1 MTSGLREMVMERFS
15 ERCICALAEALRS
28 YRLSPI
34 EFESV
39 QGKYEQYQ
47 YASIIQK
54 DLLIE
59 LYVYVDE
66 AGCKLNKSD
75 WKIFEKWDFSDDNE
89 LIQKFVAYV
98 ILVLTTGAGIKDNS
112 HHGLSLSTK
121 RP

>member
-1 MTSGLREMVMERFS
+1 MVMVSFS
-15 ERCICALAEALRS
+15 ERCISALAEAIES

-39 QGKYEQYQ
+39 QGKYERYL
-47 YASIIQK
+47 YARVVQN
-54 DLLIE
+54 DFLAE

-89 LIQKFVAYV
+89 LIAQFVAYV
-98 ILVLTTGAGIKDNS
+98 IRVLISGPGVKDDS
-112 HHGLSLSTK
+112 RSWLKLS
-121 RP
+121 PNPQ

>member
-1 MTSGLREMVMERFS
+1 MVMASFS
-15 ERCICALAEALRS
+15 VRCIAALAEVIES

-34 EFESV
+34 EFEMV
-39 QGKYEQYQ
+39 QGKHEQYE
-47 YASIIQK
+47 YAKVIQK

-89 LIQKFVAYV
+89 LIQQFVAYV
-98 ILVLTTGAGIKDNS
+98 ISVLTTGPGVKDNS
-112 HHGLSLSTK
+112 RGWLGFSLAT
-121 RP
+121 RIG